1 MYCDFKIVNAKGIA
15 PVSPYQRFEGYH
27 CESTRHYQNLQ
38 FNLCEETISRTDE
51 GQPRPK
57 YIFNK
62 CGTNIYFFT
71 LQRFGPSPSP
81 NFKSSLYIWIFV
93 RIEYCH
99 PPQVMLKG
107 NQRLAGWLF
116 TDFLLSYW
124 LTDSLTRSL
133 SLTHSLWHTH
143 SLSHSY
149 SLTLA
154 HWLNDSL
161 NNALTHLLTHSL
173 THTLTHTL
181 PPSLTLAHWL
191 NDSLTKALTLAYSL
205 THSCSLSHS
214 RSLTKAL
221 AHSLTASLSLP
232 HWLDSLSHWLTNS
245 LFLWLTHLLTNSL
258 THWPTNLLTCKF
270 TGSQTH

>member
-1 MYCDFKIVNAKGIA
+1 MPIWQPKFFILNNLFCFFIFLGFLTKNFLNFFTDFDGFFIV
-15 PVSPYQRFEGYH
+15 
-27 CESTRHYQNLQ
+27 
-38 FNLCEETISRTDE
+38 RTDE

-133 SLTHSLWHTH
+133 
-143 SLSHSY
+143 
-149 SLTLA
+149 
-154 HWLNDSL
+154 
-161 NNALTHLLTHSL
+161 LLTHSL
-173 THTLTHTL
+173 T
-181 PPSLTLAHWL
+181 
-191 NDSLTKALTLAYSL
+191 
-205 THSCSLSHS
+205 
-214 RSLTKAL
+214 L
-221 AHSLTASLSLP
+221 AHSLTHSLILTYSRSLAE
-232 HWLDSLSHWLTNS
+232 WLT
-245 LFLWLTHLLTNSL
+245 
-258 THWPTNLLTCKF
+258 
-270 TGSQTH
+270 